1 MVVVQCANRHLRVT
15 KTVES
20 ASYIRHDQCIRE
32 FVEGAMGIFEYDLRF
47 AIRQLGK
54 NPGATILAVL
64 TLALGIGAN
73 TAIFTVIESVLLRKL
88 PYANSERL
96 VFIGPPLER
105 PGFANTSW
113 LNFRDVQAQSRQ
125 VEQVAGYSE
134 DFGVLENQNGSQ
146 SVSAPRVTTN
156 LFGMLGVQPIV
167 GRTFTRAEGQADG
180 PGVAILSEKLWRDT
194 FHADPNIVGRSV
206 EFGGKAYSVVGV
218 LPKTFHFPE
227 SMDPSESGGV
237 WLPLQPT
244 AEMLHDRGY
253 SFFEMVGM
261 LQPGVSAEQAQQ
273 ELNSIT
279 TRINA
284 ANADE
289 RVALRVYPYQL
300 LLTGPV
306 RPVLLALL
314 AALALVLLIAC
325 ANVSNLLIARC
336 LGRQQEFAVR
346 AALGAGR
353 RRLIAQMLGE
363 GMLLSLMGCIAG
375 VLIAWIAIFA
385 VQKLPDGTMP
395 RGEPI
400 TLHWTVLLILA
411 VIATLTT
418 VLSSL
423 LPGLL
428 VARANPQAALQQASR
443 GVGTRSFGRGVSN
456 LLVAVE
462 VSLSTLL
469 LIGTGLLFRTLW
481 NLEQSNLGF
490 DTAHVTRFSAI
501 PADAGGFSQMAVSQ
515 DLAHA
520 PVSVANTT
528 YQLVL
533 DQMRRAPGVESAAL
547 ITAPP
552 LGGMNIGSSFE
563 VMGRA
568 KGTRGEYNTRVT
580 AVSGDYARTMGTPMR
595 QGRVIEDSDMASTPF
610 VAVINE
616 TFAKK
621 YFAGESP
628 LGRQINLGGKDT
640 GMLQPYSIVGVLADQ
655 VDSSVGG
662 AVQPFIL
669 LPEKQVPTTSLFYQ
683 ALLRSMV
690 NFVVKTRGNV
700 PVAAEMKSIFSEYA
714 PHYALNDFE
723 TMQQAVEKDTF
734 NQRLGLYLVS
744 SFAGLA
750 VIMVIAGLYGVLSQ
764 LVSYRKREIGVR
776 MALGATRG
784 SVAQLILRQG
794 SKLVGAGL
802 VIGLVLSFVTG
813 GVIKSFLYEVK
824 PIDGWTYAGAALSL
838 TIVGLI
844 AALLPA
850 RRAASIE
857 PMQALREE

>member
-1 MVVVQCANRHLRVT
+1 
-15 KTVES
+15 
-20 ASYIRHDQCIRE
+20 
-32 FVEGAMGIFEYDLRF
+32 MGIFEYDLRF
-47 AIRQLGK
+47 AIRQLRK
-54 NPGATILAVL
+54 SPGATILAVL

-73 TAIFTVIESVLLRKL
+73 TAIFTVIESVMLRRL
-88 PYANSERL
+88 PYANSDRL
-96 VFIGPPLER
+96 VFIGPPLQK
-105 PGFANTSW
+105 PTFGNVSW
-113 LNFRDVQAQSRQ
+113 LNFHDLQAQTKLLEH
-125 VEQVAGYSE
+125 VGGYTE
-134 DFGVLENQNGSQ
+134 DFGVMENQNVSQ
-146 SVSAPRVTTN
+146 SVTAPRLTAN
-156 LFGMLGVQPIV
+156 IFGMLGVKPIL
-167 GRTFTRAEGQADG
+167 GRTFTDAEAQPNG
-180 PGVAILSEKLWRDT
+180 PAVTVLSEKLWRGT
-194 FHADPNIVGRSV
+194 FHADPNVVGHEVQFAGRSYTV
-206 EFGGKAYSVVGV
+206 IGV

-227 SMDPSESGGV
+227 TMDPSESGGM

-244 AEMLHDRGY
+244 TEMLHDRGY
-253 SFFEMVGM
+253 AFFLMVGT
-261 LQPGVSAEQAQQ
+261 LRPGATLTQAQQ
-273 ELNSIT
+273 ELDSI
-279 TRINA
+279 A
-284 ANADE
+284 AHISASDPDNKVSFRA
-289 RVALRVYPYQL
+289 YPYQL

-314 AALALVLLIAC
+314 GALALVLLIAC

-363 GMLLSLMGCIAG
+363 GMLLSLMGCIVG
-375 VLIAWIAIFA
+375 VLFAWAAIFA
-385 VQKLPDGTMP
+385 VHKLPDGTMP

-411 VIATLTT
+411 AISTCTT

-443 GVGTRSFGRGVSN
+443 GVGSRSFGRGVSS
-456 LLVAVE
+456 LLVAGE
-462 VSLSTLL
+462 VALSTLL

-490 DTAHVTRFSAI
+490 DTAHVTRFSAV

-515 DLAHA
+515 DVAHA

-528 YQLVL
+528 YQSVL

-552 LGGMNIGSSFE
+552 LGGMNITSSFE
-563 VMGRA
+563 VIGRP
-568 KGTRGEYNTRVT
+568 KGGKGDYETRVS
-580 AVSGDYARTMGTPMR
+580 AASGDYARTMGTPVVK
-595 QGRVIEDSDMASTPF
+595 GRMIEDSDAASAPF
-610 VAVINE
+610 VAVVNE
-616 TFAKK
+616 TFARK
-621 YFAGESP
+621 YFPGESP
-628 LGRQINLGGKDT
+628 LGKQVDLGGKDT

-655 VDSSVGG
+655 VDASVGS
-662 AVQPFIL
+662 APRPFLL

-683 ALLRSMV
+683 ALLRAMV
-690 NFVVKTRGNV
+690 NFVVRTHGNV
-700 PVAAEMKSIFSEYA
+700 PVAAEMKSIFGEYA
-714 PHYALNDFE
+714 PHYALDDFE

-744 SFAGLA
+744 SFAVLA

-794 SKLVGAGL
+794 SVLVGAGL
-802 VIGLVLSFVTG
+802 LIGLVLSFVTG
-813 GVIKSFLYEVK
+813 GAIKSFLYEVK
-824 PIDGWTYAGAALSL
+824 PLDGWTYAGAALTL
-838 TIVGLI
+838 AMVGLV